1 MEDKVSGEVFIDVYL
16 LLDKIKPQD
25 CDKLLFNKHL
35 AKILSWLELT
45 LVRKWVLDMRP

>member
-25 CDKLLFNKHL
+25 CDKLLF
-35 AKILSWLELT
+35 
-45 LVRKWVLDMRP
+45 